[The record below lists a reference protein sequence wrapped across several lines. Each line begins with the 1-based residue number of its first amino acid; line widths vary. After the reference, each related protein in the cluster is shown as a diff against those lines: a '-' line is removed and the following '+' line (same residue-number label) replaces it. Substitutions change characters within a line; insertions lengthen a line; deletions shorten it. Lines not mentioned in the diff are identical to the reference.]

1 MRSLMGQLWDCDFPM
16 IRLILV
22 LLAVA
27 IFCYTMA
34 ILTAIVGP
42 IG

>member
-16 IRLILV
+16 ILV

-27 IFCYTMA
+27 IFCYMMA